1 MSATSPP
8 LERIVLIGY
17 RGTGKTTVAKQLAL
31 ALGWD
36 WVDADVEIELKAG
49 RSIAAIFAE
58 QGEPAFRDL
67 ESQTLARLLGR
78 SKLVIAAGGGA
89 VVRCEN
95 RKLLKRSHSVVWLQ
109 AAAETI
115 WQRIQGDATTAARR
129 PNLTGLGGLPEVQTL
144 LAQRTPWYAEC
155 ASLAVDTDAKPIA
168 DICRE
173 IFFGLGLAGE
183 AAAP

>member
-1 MSATSPP
+1 MSAPSLS

-31 ALGWD
+31 ALAWD

-49 RSIAAIFAE
+49 RTIAAIFAE
-58 QGEPAFRDL
+58 QGEPAFREL

-95 RKLLKRSHSVVWLQ
+95 RKLLKRSQGVVWLQ

-129 PNLTGLGGLPEVQTL
+129 PNLTGMGGLTEVQTL

-155 ASLAVDTDAKPIA
+155 ASLTVDTDGKSVAA
-168 DICRE
+168 ICGE
-173 IFFGLGLAGE
+173 ILTGLKLGGE
-183 AAAP
+183 AAAL